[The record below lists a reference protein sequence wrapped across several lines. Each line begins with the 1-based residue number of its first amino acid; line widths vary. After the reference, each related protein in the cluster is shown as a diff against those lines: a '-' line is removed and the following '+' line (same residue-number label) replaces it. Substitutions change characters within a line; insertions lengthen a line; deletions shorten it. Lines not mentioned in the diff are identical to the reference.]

1 METKWY
7 IKRPHLQEGYIKLK
21 KIKIG
26 GWIGRFEVDFLCSCL
41 RRRGSLIG

>member
-21 KIKIG
+21 KIKIDGLG
-26 GWIGRFEVDFLCSCL
+26 GL
-41 RRRGSLIG
+41 RLIFCAAV